1 MSDDEVSISVRRRR
15 RGKSAG
21 TARTREPVKE
31 KASGVWRAMYV
42 DPDGAARQA
51 GRFRTKGDARAA
63 SQRVVDELNRGGDDP
78 RSTPSLLD
86 FMDDWAR
93 RFPRHPRTE
102 ETNRERL
109 ERYILPYLPNRGQ
122 EPVGQVRRRH
132 LLGVQDELLR
142 RGLSKTTID
151 GAFSALSALFRDA
164 VELEY
169 LEANPA
175 QRLRVRPSD
184 PRLVPVKEARG
195 RRAVPPEEIHAFI
208 KHVRPGYR
216 AVCWAPVLTSARP
229 AELFAMRRRDIDRG
243 RQMIFVAETLTR
255 YGKQMDGLK
264 QTHHIAARERRG
276 RWLLFPAVLYE
287 MLGERPSHVSGLL
300 FPSPRGKPWN
310 VRNFYRNIW
319 EPARKEAGVSFTLY
333 DLRHTFSSRL
343 LAAGIPLVEVTALMG
358 HSLRAGGAEVD
369 NTTSRVYA
377 HATGEWREVA
387 LAELTVLVTGEE
399 GTRRSTRGAER
410 A

>member
-15 RGKSAG
+15 RRKSVG
-21 TARTREPVKE
+21 IARTREPVKE
-31 KASGVWRAMYV
+31 KATGVWRAMYV
-42 DPDGAARQA
+42 DPDGTARQA
-51 GRFRTKGDARAA
+51 GRFRTKGDARPA

-78 RSTPSLLD
+78 GSTPSLLD
-86 FMDDWAR
+86 FMDDWTR

-109 ERYILPYLPNRGQ
+109 ERYILPYLPKRGH
-122 EPVGQVRRRH
+122 EPVGHMRRRH

-175 QRLRVRPSD
+175 QRLRVRPND
-184 PRLVPVKEARG
+184 PRLDPVKDVPG
-195 RRAVPPEEIHAFI
+195 RRAVPPEEIHAFM

-216 AVCWAPVLTSARP
+216 AVCWTPVLTSARP
-229 AELFAMRRRDIDRG
+229 AELFAMRRQDIDRG

-255 YGKQMDGLK
+255 YGKQMEGLK
-264 QTHHIAARERRG
+264 QTHHIAAREQRG
-276 RWLLFPAVLYE
+276 RWLLFPAILYE
-287 MLGERPSHVSGLL
+287 MLGERPPHVSGLL
-300 FPSPRGKPWN
+300 FPSPRGRPWN

-333 DLRHTFSSRL
+333 DLRHTFCSRL
-343 LAAGIPLVEVTALMG
+343 LAAGIPLVEVAAWMG

-387 LAELTVLVTGEE
+387 LAELTTLVTGK
-399 GTRRSTRGAER
+399 GRKRRSALGAEQ

>member
-1 MSDDEVSISVRRRR
+1 
-15 RGKSAG
+15 
-21 TARTREPVKE
+21 
-31 KASGVWRAMYV
+31 
-42 DPDGAARQA
+42 
-51 GRFRTKGDARAA
+51 
-63 SQRVVDELNRGGDDP
+63 VVDELNRGGDDP

-109 ERYILPYLPNRGQ
+109 ERYILPYLPNRGD

-184 PRLVPVKEARG
+184 PRLDPVKEVRG
-195 RRAVPPEEIHAFI
+195 RGAVPPEEIQAFI
-208 KHVRPGYR
+208 KQVRPGYR

-229 AELFAMRRRDIDRG
+229 AELFAMRRQDIDRG

-255 YGKQMDGLK
+255 YGKQMEGLK

-276 RWLLFPAVLYE
+276 RWLLFPAILYE
-287 MLGERPSHVSGLL
+287 MLAERPPHVSGLL
-300 FPSPRGKPWN
+300 FPSPRGRPWN

-319 EPARKEAGVSFTLY
+319 EPARKDAGVSFTLY

-343 LAAGIPLVEVTALMG
+343 LAAGIPLVEVAAWMG

-387 LAELTVLVTGEE
+387 LAELTALVTGQPRS
-399 GTRRSTRGAER
+399 RRPVRGAEG